1 MPTLIDTRRA
11 GIGDIDAILT
21 DVAAGFAT
29 YAEFAQPGWHAPDTS
44 AGREVTA
51 DLLAADGTWA
61 LLALADGAP
70 VGHVAFLPGRQRRA
84 GEPGGDW
91 RERELIP
98 GLAHFWQLF
107 VLPEWWGAGV
117 APLLHDAATR
127 EMRARG
133 YSSARLFTPALHA
146 RARRFYER
154 RGWSVIDEQWNQWID
169 LLMSE
174 YRLELGQSPSSQP
187 SR

>member
-1 MPTLIDTRRA
+1 MPTVIDTRPA
-11 GIGDIDAILT
+11 GLGDIDAILA

-29 YAEFAQPGWHAPDTS
+29 YVDFAQPGWHAPDPS
-44 AGREVTA
+44 AGREGTA

-70 VGHVAFLPGRQRRA
+70 VGHVAFIPGRRRRA

-91 RERELIP
+91 REREMVP
-98 GLAHFWQLF
+98 GLAHLWQLF

-117 APLLHDAATR
+117 APLLYDAAIA
-127 EMRARG
+127 EMRAQG
-133 YSSARLFTPALHA
+133 YSSARLFTPSLHA

-154 RGWSVIDEQWNQWID
+154 RGWEVVDEQPNEWLD
-169 LLMSE
+169 LLMAE
-174 YRLELGQSPSSQP
+174 YRLELGQPPSSQP